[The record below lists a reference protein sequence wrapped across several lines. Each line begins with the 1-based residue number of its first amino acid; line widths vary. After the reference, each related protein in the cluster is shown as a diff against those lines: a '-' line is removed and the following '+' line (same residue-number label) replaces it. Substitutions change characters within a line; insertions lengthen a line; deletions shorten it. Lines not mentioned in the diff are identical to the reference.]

1 MKKTFSLLLAMVIL
15 ISVFSFPITV
25 GAIMNNTDPKF
36 FSSVSVNGESDDE
49 EALALGALL
58 NDGYYYSTR
67 EKAVMDNGFRIDRLD
82 ELFVLFDEP
91 GDYFQVNF
99 SSNNKNLIK
108 DEKAIAEEFK
118 KKILNFFSD
127 FNSLDKDHYH
137 QVVGATKETIN
148 YNFITFNY
156 TSVLDKI
163 VAAAQKHCKP
173 FGNHSA
179 GGVGYNDTIV
189 LPHHIHGKLTEDLIL
204 GLDNAEQILNDKLK
218 TNPKLTNYIIKSVV
232 NTALGEKKIEKARD
246 IINKSKFICLFG
258 LSIGDTDGMW
268 WSYIIDWLKKS
279 NDSIDRGFEI
289 VSHPMSLDYHTDKMN
304 WSEVFDKAVSMGYR
318 SHQTDTCGLHI
329 HVSRDAFGK
338 TYEEQENAIGRI
350 VFFVEKHW
358 NEIVKFSRRTQDN
371 LNR

>member
-1 MKKTFSLLLAMVIL
+1 MNITFL
-15 ISVFSFPITV
+15 IGNGFDL
-25 GAIMNNTDPKF
+25 NLKLNTRYSNFYKYYIENDPKDLL
-36 FSSVSVNGESDDE
+36 SKSIKDDYEIWSDLEVGLGEFLKNIDE
-49 EALALGALL
+49 NQIDEFL
-58 NDGYYYSTR
+58 DSKSTLER
-67 EKAVMDNGFRIDRLD
+67 MLSEYLTLQDQRISL
-82 ELFVLFDEP
+82 
-91 GDYFQVNF
+91 
-99 SSNNKNLIK
+99 K

-163 VAAAQKHCKP
+163 VAAAQNHCKP

-179 GGVGYNDTIV
+179 GGAGYNDTIV

-268 WSYIIDWLKKS
+268 WSYIIEWLKKS
-279 NDSIDRGFEI
+279 NDNRLVLFINKNTSVQLSGQEKIRF
-289 VSHPMSLDYHTDKMN
+289 
-304 WSEVFDKAVSMGYR
+304 
-318 SHQTDTCGLHI
+318 
-329 HVSRDAFGK
+329 RD
-338 TYEEQENAIGRI
+338 
-350 VFFVEKHW
+350 
-358 NEIVKFSRRTQDN
+358 
-371 LNR
+371 LNREMMLECSNCNVSETMKIVQDKIIIVPNSKIFNFENITLEDKENG